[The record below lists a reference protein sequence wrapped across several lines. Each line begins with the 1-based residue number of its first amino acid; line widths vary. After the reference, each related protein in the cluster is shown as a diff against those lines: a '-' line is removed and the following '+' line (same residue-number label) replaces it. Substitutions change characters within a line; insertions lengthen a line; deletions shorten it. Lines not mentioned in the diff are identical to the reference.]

1 MKKSNVLIIE
11 INELRETLK
20 KFYSDILKDTANEVI
35 QDGHCI
41 VPSLI
46 MVTGVDNLSIED
58 LVTAAEDW
66 AEMQMDLD
74 ENHDCDGMIMTNGSD
89 NYLLTPKLTIAITQK
104 QKHKLPMKKC
114 KKSGKI
120 TLDNS

>member
-11 INELRETLK
+11 INELRNALK

-35 QDGHCI
+35 EGGHCI

-46 MVTGVDNLSIED
+46 MEKGVDNLAIED
-58 LVTAAEDW
+58 LVTDAEDW

-89 NYLLTPKLTIAITQK
+89 NYLLTPSLTINITQK
-104 QKHKLPMKKC
+104 PKLPMKKC

-120 TLDNS
+120 TVDNS